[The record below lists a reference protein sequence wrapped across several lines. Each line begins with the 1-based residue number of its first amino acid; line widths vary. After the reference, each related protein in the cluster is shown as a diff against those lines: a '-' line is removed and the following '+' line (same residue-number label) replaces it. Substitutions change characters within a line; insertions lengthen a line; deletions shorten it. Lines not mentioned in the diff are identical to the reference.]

1 MSELLMDA
9 AIAAAIEAGRSI
21 IAPTAQ
27 RAAALRWH
35 WARLQRAR
43 GREVWSTPEVLTWE
57 AWLDARWQRARHD
70 QPLRRL
76 NRSQQ
81 RGLWERVLRGLGG
94 RFGSAEDLA
103 LHAPAL
109 MQAAARAT
117 QSLLSL
123 RSAVSEEEQL
133 LCEALGEFRRQC
145 ELMQVIALPL
155 ALPGQ
160 LVPVLQ
166 CPPPLIVGQPRL
178 TALQQVLA
186 ERCWPQQ
193 PLLHEIAGAGVAAVR
208 CIRAAGLEEEIQA
221 CAAWCRERLE
231 ADGGRR
237 LLVISAASDPSL
249 RMQAMLLWRAL
260 AQGSGAAAAGEPD
273 AALLAVEGGDPLA
286 HQRLVA
292 DALAALRLSR
302 ELVDWEDLSQVLRSA
317 YLGFGGLRQ
326 MQQLEA
332 ALVGTGRALW
342 PQALLR
348 ETLLQQCAMNPA
360 AQAVVT
366 WLEHGAAWRASAP
379 VPATQWAGRFSQ
391 WLRQAGF
398 AHGAAL
404 HSSDAQRLAR
414 WGELL
419 DEFAGL
425 DALLQPMSL
434 GPALAALQRL
444 AADTSHAPESADA
457 AITLSAWR
465 GAPVAR
471 YDGIW
476 VLGLTGQRWPEP
488 PRPNPYV
495 PLAEQR
501 RAQWEEAGARQRLEF
516 ARWAQAQWEASTPE
530 LVLSHGLREGDV
542 HHRPSALLP
551 EQGWIDAVADDAVT
565 EPYCTLAQRRDVLL
579 PPMTLTPE
587 RALSRG
593 LVRLRLQQQCPFRAQ
608 AQVRLGA
615 EPPARVGEGIDPRL
629 RGELLH
635 GLLEGIWQELGDQAA
650 LLALDETQRRALIQ
664 RHWRRLLPAQ
674 DQAGAS
680 RQLERER
687 LRAEHLLL
695 RVLEMDATRPPF
707 TVIAREHQLSLTSA
721 AGIMSLR
728 IDRIDADADGQ
739 LWLID
744 YKSGRPE
751 PMRLEQ
757 GSAQPLQLALYEKAL
772 ALAGQSVHGLALLS
786 MNPVEPGYTGAAMQV
801 QGWPGKWKSVPDW
814 PTQREL
820 WRGELERLLLQ
831 HVQGDAAV
839 TPLRDACRHCHLP
852 ALCRRGDAAVAE
864 EAIESLQGA
873 P

>member
-1 MSELLMDA
+1 MDA

-27 RAAALRWH
+27 RAAALRWN

-43 GREVWSTPEVLTWE
+43 GHEVWTTPEVLTWE
-57 AWLDARWQRARHD
+57 AWLDLRWQRARHG

-81 RGLWERVLRGLGG
+81 RGLWERVLAGLEG
-94 RFGSAEDLA
+94 RFGSADELA

-109 MQAAARAT
+109 MRAAARAT

-123 RSAVSEEEQL
+123 RGAVSEEEQL
-133 LCEALGEFRRQC
+133 LAAALAEFRRQC
-145 ELMQVIALPL
+145 ELMQAISLPL

-160 LVPVLQ
+160 LVPVLE

-178 TALQQVLA
+178 TALQQALA

-193 PLLHEIAGAGVAAVR
+193 ALLHETTGPGAAAVR
-208 CIRAAGLEEEIQA
+208 CIRAPGPEEEIAA
-221 CAAWCRERLE
+221 CAAWCRQRLE
-231 ADGGRR
+231 ADGSQR
-237 LLVISAASDPSL
+237 LLVISAANDPSL
-249 RMQAMLLWRAL
+249 RTQAVLLWRAL
-260 AQGSGAAAAGEPD
+260 AQGSGAAAAAEPD
-273 AALLAVEGGDPLA
+273 AALLAVEGGEPLS
-286 HQRLVA
+286 HQRLIA

-302 ELVDWEDLSQVLRSA
+302 ELIDWEDLSQVLRSA
-317 YLGFGGLRQ
+317 YLGFGELRQ

-332 ALVGTGRALW
+332 ALVAGGRALW
-342 PQALLR
+342 PRALLR
-348 ETLLQQCAMNPA
+348 ETLSQHGAMNPA
-360 AQAVVT
+360 AQALAA
-366 WLEHGAAWRASAP
+366 WLEHSAAWRASSAA
-379 VPATQWAGRFSQ
+379 ATQWAGRFSQ
-391 WLRQAGF
+391 WLQQAGF
-398 AHGAAL
+398 AHAAAL
-404 HSSDAQRLAR
+404 HSSDAQRLVR

-419 DEFAGL
+419 DEFSGL
-425 DALLQPMSL
+425 DAILQPMPLES
-434 GPALAALQRL
+434 ALTHLQRL
-444 AADTSHAPESADA
+444 AGDTSHAPESADA
-457 AITLSAWR
+457 AITLSAWL

-476 VLGLTGQRWPEP
+476 VLGLTEQRWPEP

-516 ARWAQAQWEASTPE
+516 ARWAQAQWQASTSE

-542 HHRPSALLP
+542 RHRPSALLP
-551 EQGWIDAVADDAVT
+551 EEGWIDAVAEDALQEPCCTAPLRRDAV
-565 EPYCTLAQRRDVLL
+565 L
-579 PPMTLTPE
+579 PPMVPVPE
-587 RALSRG
+587 RSLSRG

-650 LLALDETQRRALIQ
+650 LLALDEVQRRALIQ

-695 RVLEMDATRPPF
+695 RVLEMDAARPPF
-707 TVIAREHQLSLTSA
+707 TVVAREHQLALTSA
-721 AGIMSLR
+721 AGTMTLR
-728 IDRIDADADGQ
+728 IDRIDADADGR

-744 YKSGRPE
+744 YKSGKPE
-751 PMRLEQ
+751 PMRLEL
-757 GSAQPLQLALYEKAL
+757 GSAQPLQLALYEQAL

-786 MNPVEPGYTGAAMQV
+786 MNPVDPGYSGAAMEV

-820 WRGELERLLLQ
+820 WRAELQRLLQQ

-873 P
+873 S

>member
-1 MSELLMDA
+1 MDA

-27 RAAALRWH
+27 RAAALRWN

-43 GREVWSTPEVLTWE
+43 GREVWTTPDVLTWE
-57 AWLDARWQRARHD
+57 AWLDARWQRARHG

-81 RGLWERVLRGLGG
+81 RGLWERVLRGLDG
-94 RFGSAEDLA
+94 RFGSPDELA

-133 LCEALGEFRRQC
+133 LAQAVAEFRRQC
-145 ELMQVIALPL
+145 DLMQAICLPL

-160 LVPVLQ
+160 LMPALE
-166 CPPPLIVGQPRL
+166 CPPPLIVGQARL
-178 TALQQVLA
+178 TALQQALA

-193 PLLHEIAGAGVAAVR
+193 PLLHEPTDAGIAAVR
-208 CIRAAGLEEEIQA
+208 CIRAPELEEEIRA
-221 CAAWCRERLE
+221 CAAWCRERLD

-237 LLVISAASDPSL
+237 LLVISVAGGPSL
-249 RMQAMLLWRAL
+249 RMQGTLLGRAL
-260 AQGSGAAAAGEPD
+260 GQGSGAAAAAEPD
-273 AALLAVEGGDPLA
+273 AALLAVEGGDPLS
-286 HQRLVA
+286 HQRLIA
-292 DALAALRLSR
+292 DALVALRLAR
-302 ELVDWEDLSQVLRSA
+302 ELIDWEDLSQVLRSA
-317 YLGFGGLRQ
+317 YLGFGELRQ
-326 MQQLEA
+326 MHQLEA
-332 ALVGTGRALW
+332 ALVASGRALW
-342 PQALLR
+342 PRALLR
-348 ETLLQQCAMNPA
+348 ENLLQQCAMNPA
-360 AQAVVT
+360 AQALAA
-366 WLEHGAAWRASAP
+366 WLEHGAAWSA
-379 VPATQWAGRFSQ
+379 VSGPATQWAGRFSQ
-391 WLRQAGF
+391 WLQQAGF
-398 AHGAAL
+398 AHAAAL
-404 HSSDAQRLAR
+404 HSSDAQRLVR

-425 DALLQPMSL
+425 DAILQPMPLDS
-434 GPALAALQRL
+434 ALTHLQRL
-444 AADTSHAPESADA
+444 AGDSSHAPESADA
-457 AITLSAWR
+457 PITLSAWH
-465 GAPVAR
+465 GAAVAR

-476 VLGLTGQRWPEP
+476 VLGLTEQRWPEP

-501 RAQWEEAGARQRLEF
+501 RAQWEEAGARQRLES
-516 ARWAQAQWEASTPE
+516 ARWAQAQWQASTPE
-530 LVLSHGLREGDV
+530 LVLSHALREGDV
-542 HHRPSALLP
+542 RHRPSALLP
-551 EQGWIDAVADDAVT
+551 EDGWIDAVAEQALQ
-565 EPYCTLAQRRDVLL
+565 EPYCTTSLRRDAQL
-579 PPMTLTPE
+579 PPMAPVPE
-587 RALSRG
+587 RSLSRG

-635 GLLEGIWQELGDQAA
+635 GLLEGIWQELGDQSA
-650 LLALDETQRRALIQ
+650 LLALDEAQRRALIH

-674 DQAGAS
+674 DQVGAS

-695 RVLEMDATRPPF
+695 RVLEMDATRPSF
-707 TVIAREHQLSLTSA
+707 SVIAREHQLALTSV
-721 AGIMSLR
+721 AGVMTLR
-728 IDRIDADADGQ
+728 IDRIDADADGR

-744 YKSGRPE
+744 YKSGMPE
-751 PMRLEQ
+751 PMRLDQ
-757 GSAQPLQLALYEKAL
+757 GSAQPLQLALYEQAL

-786 MNPVEPGYTGAAMQV
+786 MNPVDPGYTGAAMEV
-801 QGWPGKWKSVPDW
+801 QGWPGKWKSVPEW
-814 PTQREL
+814 STQREL
-820 WRGELERLLLQ
+820 WRAELQRLLQQ

-864 EAIESLQGA
+864 DAVESVQGA
-873 P
+873 S